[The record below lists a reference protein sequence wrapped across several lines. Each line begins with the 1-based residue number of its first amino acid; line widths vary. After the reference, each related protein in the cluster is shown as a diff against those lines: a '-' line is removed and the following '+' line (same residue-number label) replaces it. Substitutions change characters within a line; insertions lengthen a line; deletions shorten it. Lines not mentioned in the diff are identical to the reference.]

1 MCFGCSLIVAAG
13 AALLPW
19 SRLLPHRFRPVRY
32 VSLSVQAECWPNRLP
47 RADYDVFLVA
57 NEQFVGTYW
66 YKTKA
71 VSGDSKV
78 VCKGQDWSVYP

>member
-1 MCFGCSLIVAAG
+1 MQLDCSTRCGAIVLEQALASSIPPCAIRFTFGSSGMLAEQI
-13 AALLPW
+13 ALG
-19 SRLLPHRFRPVRY
+19 
-32 VSLSVQAECWPNRLP
+32 
-47 RADYDVFLVA
+47 ADYDVFLVA